1 MRKQALDDV
10 NEIVSSVGA
19 PCKPIGSR
27 WITTNRPA
35 ESLSQTILVPVTL
48 WLPFAVP

>member
-1 MRKQALDDV
+1 MMSIRLSPLL
-10 NEIVSSVGA
+10 EPLGSS
-19 PCKPIGSR
+19 

-35 ESLSQTILVPVTL
+35 ESLSHTILVPVTL